1 LFDISFSDFFS
12 VRNVVSI
19 AVLWVIIYWVLRYLE
34 TTVAGAFLR
43 SVGLLMIFGLVVL
56 MGVLDALG
64 LEALKEILALD
75 PNARVIMI
83 SSLGTDDAV
92 TECLQTGARRFLQ
105 KPFEAEQLLNAMRS
119 VLRHPS

>member
-1 LFDISFSDFFS
+1 MGYS
-12 VRNVVSI
+12 VL
-19 AVLWVIIYWVLRYLE
+19 AVDD
-34 TTVAGAFLR
+34 
-43 SVGLLMIFGLVVL
+43 SLLMHKTIASSLRNTEFEIIGSGKNGREGLELYKELRPDIVL
-56 MGVLDALG
+56 MDIVMPELTGK
-64 LEALKEILALD
+64 EALKAILAFD